1 MYIYAY
7 IYIHIYILR
16 YGIYFALLNYIP
28 QKFVAMRLLY
38 AVSAFFSIYIYSP
51 IHQIAYQIV
60 VR

>member
-1 MYIYAY
+1 M
-7 IYIHIYILR
+7 HIYILR